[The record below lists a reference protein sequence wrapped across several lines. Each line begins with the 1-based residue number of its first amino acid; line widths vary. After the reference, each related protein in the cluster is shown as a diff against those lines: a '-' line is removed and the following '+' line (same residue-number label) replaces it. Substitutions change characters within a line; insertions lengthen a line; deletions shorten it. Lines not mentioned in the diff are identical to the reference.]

1 MAQGDSQGRTG
12 VALRCCFYAGGI
24 IGALWVYGLLQEKIM
39 QQPYDGEKFTSSEF
53 LVFCN
58 RFFAVWFSL
67 GMAMLH
73 KEDWGLKAP
82 LWKYVVVSVSNVLA
96 TTCQYEALKYVSFPV
111 QMLGKSFKMMP
122 VMLWGIV
129 ISGKRYGLKEWAI
142 ALFITVGVTMFLITG
157 PIASP
162 SGENSDDT
170 QSSTKGLLLLL
181 LFLALDG
188 ITSPMQ
194 QLLFEQYR
202 TSKYNQM
209 FWVNSASAVVSLG
222 MMMTSG
228 TLWSALAFCGEHP
241 ALLANA
247 LELSAAQ
254 VTSQYF
260 IYSQVKEFGAVVFAA
275 TMNVRQLF
283 SIMTSYITYHHSI
296 TALQVLS
303 LGLVFGALFYKSF
316 SGLMSVEDPPEA
328 RSGKTEKTP
337 LLKDAK
343 DAKDAKSLA

>member
-1 MAQGDSQGRTG
+1 MAEGDSQSRLD
-12 VALRCCFYAGGI
+12 VAFRCCLYAGGI

-39 QQPYDGEKFTSSEF
+39 QHPYDGEAFTESEF

-58 RFFAVWFSL
+58 RFFAVWFGL
-67 GMAMLH
+67 GMTWLY

-82 LWKYVVVSVSNVLA
+82 LWKYVIVSISNVLA

-122 VMLWGIV
+122 VMLWGMA
-129 ISGKRYGLKEWAI
+129 ISGKRYGWKEWAI
-142 ALFITVGVTMFLITG
+142 AFFITVGVTMFLLTG

-162 SGENSDDT
+162 SGENTDSK
-170 QSSTKGLLLLL
+170 QNSMKGLLLLV

-194 QLLFEQYR
+194 QMLFEQYS
-202 TSKYNQM
+202 TSKYNQII
-209 FWVNSASAVVSLG
+209 WVNSVSAGVSLG
-222 MMMTSG
+222 LMVAQG
-228 TLWSALAFCGEHP
+228 TLLKAFAFAGQHP

-254 VTSQYF
+254 VTSQFF

-303 LGLVFGALFYKSF
+303 LCLVFGALFYKSF
-316 SGLMSVEDPPEA
+316 SGLMAVGDPTVTK
-328 RSGKTEKTP
+328 SEKTP
-337 LLKDAK
+337 LMKDAK
-343 DAKDAKSLA
+343 DPKDEKSMA

>member
-1 MAQGDSQGRTG
+1 MA
-12 VALRCCFYAGGI
+12 AKCAIYAGGI

-39 QQPYDGEKFTSSEF
+39 QHPYDGVKFTESEF

-58 RFFAVWFSL
+58 RFFGLWFGL
-67 GMAMLH
+67 GMALLY
-73 KEDWGLKAP
+73 KEDWTLKAP
-82 LWKYVVVSVSNVLA
+82 LWKYVVVSISNVLA

-122 VMLWGIV
+122 VMLWGIA
-129 ISGKRYGLKEWAI
+129 ISGKRYGMKEWLV
-142 ALFITVGVTMFLITG
+142 ALFVTSGVTMFLLTG

-162 SGENSDDT
+162 SGENSDGT
-170 QSSTKGLLLLL
+170 QSSMKGLLLLV

-194 QLLFEQYR
+194 QLLFETYK
-202 TSKYNQM
+202 TSKYNQI
-209 FWVNSASAVVSLG
+209 FWVNSVSACVSLG
-222 MMMTSG
+222 MMMGRG
-228 TLWSALAFCGEHP
+228 TLFSAFAFCGEHP
-241 ALLANA
+241 ELLANA

-254 VTSQYF
+254 VASQFF
-260 IYSQVKEFGAVVFAA
+260 IYSQVKEFGALVFAA

-303 LGLVFGALFYKSF
+303 LCLVFGALFYKSL
-316 SGLMSVEDPPEA
+316 SGLLSVGDPQA
-328 RSGKTEKTP
+328 TKGEKTP
-337 LLKDAK
+337 LLAAAK
-343 DAKDAKSLA
+343 AAKNEGEPPEAKGEKGMA

>member
-1 MAQGDSQGRTG
+1 MAQEASQDRMN
-12 VALRCCFYAGGI
+12 VAAKCVIYAGGI

-39 QQPYDGEKFTSSEF
+39 QHPYDGVTFKESEF

-58 RFFAVWFSL
+58 RFFGLWFGL
-67 GMAMLH
+67 GMALLY
-73 KEDWGLKAP
+73 KEDWTLKAP
-82 LWKYVVVSVSNVLA
+82 LWKYVVVSISNVLA

-122 VMLWGIV
+122 VMLWGIA
-129 ISGKRYGLKEWAI
+129 IGGKRYGMKEWLI
-142 ALFITVGVTMFLITG
+142 ALFVTMGVTMFLLTG

-162 SGENSDDT
+162 SGESTDTTHNSM
-170 QSSTKGLLLLL
+170 KGLLLLV

-194 QLLFEQYR
+194 QLLFERYR
-202 TSKYNQM
+202 TSKYNQI
-209 FWVNSASAVVSLG
+209 FWVNLVSACVSVG
-222 MMMTSG
+222 MMTCRGS
-228 TLWSALAFCGEHP
+228 LFSAFAFCGEHP
-241 ALLANA
+241 ELLANA

-254 VTSQYF
+254 VTSQFF

-303 LGLVFGALFYKSF
+303 LCLVFGALFYKSF
-316 SGLMSVEDPPEA
+316 SGLMAVGDPTVTK
-328 RSGKTEKTP
+328 SEKTP
-337 LLKDAK
+337 LMKDAK
-343 DAKDAKSLA
+343 DPKDEKNMA

>member
-1 MAQGDSQGRTG
+1 MAQEDSQSRMD
-12 VALRCCFYAGGI
+12 VALRCCVYAGGI

-39 QQPYDGEKFTSSEF
+39 QHPYDGEKFNTSEF

-58 RFFAVWFSL
+58 RFFAVLFSL
-67 GMAMLH
+67 GMAKIH
-73 KEDWGLKAP
+73 KEDCWLKAP

-129 ISGKRYGLKEWAI
+129 ISGKRYGLKEWLI
-142 ALFITVGVTMFLITG
+142 ALFITVGVTMFLLTG

-162 SGENSDDT
+162 SGENTDT
-170 QSSTKGLLLLL
+170 TQDSVKGLLLLV

-209 FWVNSASAVVSLG
+209 FWVNSASATVSLG
-222 MMMTSG
+222 IMLCSG
-228 TLWSALAFCGEHP
+228 SLWNALAFCGNHP

-254 VTSQYF
+254 VTSQFF

-316 SGLMSVEDPPEA
+316 SGLMAVQDPPE
-328 RSGKTEKTP
+328 EKTP

-343 DAKDAKSLA
+343 DAKDQRNLA

>member
-1 MAQGDSQGRTG
+1 MAEGDTQSRLD
-12 VALRCCFYAGGI
+12 VATRCCFYASGI
-24 IGALWVYGLLQEKIM
+24 IVALWVYGLLQEKIM
-39 QQPYDGEKFTSSEF
+39 QHPYDGDKFTESEF

-58 RFFAVWFSL
+58 RFFAIWFGL
-67 GMAMLH
+67 GMTLLY

-82 LWKYVVVSVSNVLA
+82 LWKYVIVSISNVLA

-122 VMLWGIV
+122 VMLWGIA
-129 ISGKRYGLKEWAI
+129 ISGKRYGLKEWTV
-142 ALFITVGVTMFLITG
+142 ALFITMGVTMFLLTG

-162 SGENSDDT
+162 TGENSDSK
-170 QSSTKGLLLLL
+170 QSSIKGLLLLL

-194 QLLFEQYR
+194 QLLFEQYS
-202 TSKYNQM
+202 TTKYNQI
-209 FWVNSASAVVSLG
+209 FWVNSVSAVISLG
-222 MMMTSG
+222 MMIGRG
-228 TLWSALAFCGEHP
+228 TLLEAFAFAGNHP

-296 TALQVLS
+296 TGLQVLS
-303 LGLVFGALFYKSF
+303 LCLVFGALFYKSF
-316 SGLMSVEDPPEA
+316 SGLMEVKDVNS
-328 RSGKTEKTP
+328 EKTP
-337 LLKDAK
+337 LLQDAK
-343 DAKDAKSLA
+343 DPKDEKSMA